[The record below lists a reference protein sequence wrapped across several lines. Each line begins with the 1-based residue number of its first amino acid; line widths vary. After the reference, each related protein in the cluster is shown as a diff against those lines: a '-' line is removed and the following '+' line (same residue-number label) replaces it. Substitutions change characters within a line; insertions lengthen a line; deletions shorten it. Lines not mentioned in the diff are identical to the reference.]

1 MSCLDEEIGV
11 GRWNVDDGRFYLVES
26 TMGGEECNQRR
37 MTEKTEEFVSC
48 FFICDGRVGSITF
61 YTQKIM

>member
-1 MSCLDEEIGV
+1 MLEDSLSFGSLID
-11 GRWNVDDGRFYLVES
+11 
-26 TMGGEECNQRR
+26 GEECNQRR